1 MNYMEILDDLRQERD
16 LVDHAI
22 AVLERMQVGAPR
34 RRGRPPGWLTDRKKE
49 ITGGGGGATSEDAVA
64 PGAEPVKRKRGRP
77 RKNPPASAA

>member
-34 RRGRPPGWLTDRKKE
+34 RRGRPPGWLTDRKNE
-49 ITGGGGGATSEDAVA
+49 VTGGGGGSASGDAT
-64 PGAEPVKRKRGRP
+64 PGPEPVKRKRGRP
-77 RKNPPASAA
+77 RKNQPMAVS

>member
-1 MNYMEILDDLRQERD
+1 MNYNEMLEDLRQERD

-49 ITGGGGGATSEDAVA
+49 IMGAAGGTHEETVPSGE
-64 PGAEPVKRKRGRP
+64 EPVKRKRGRP
-77 RKNPPASAA
+77 RKNPPVE

>member
-1 MNYMEILDDLRQERD
+1 MNYMEMLEDLRQERD

-34 RRGRPPGWLTDRKKE
+34 RRGRPPGWLNDRKKE
-49 ITGGGGGATSEDAVA
+49 ILGGAGGGAGTDSPS

-77 RKNPPASAA
+77 RKNPPAE

>member
-34 RRGRPPGWLTDRKKE
+34 RRGRPPGWLKDRKSE
-49 ITGGGGGATSEDAVA
+49 IVGGGGGVSSGDAA
-64 PGAEPVKRKRGRP
+64 PGPEPVKRKRGRP
-77 RKNPPASAA
+77 RKNQPVAVS